1 MLKISKT
8 FSSHTPPLIAQR
20 SNKNFLV
27 IGNSISIHGTC
38 EYWWSV
44 CGMGASRKENDF
56 VHLIANTL
64 SKNHPT
70 KFDIINFFQWEA
82 MHYDRSE
89 ALSLLDKFNGKN
101 YDFII
106 IQLGENI
113 NNFDTLESDFKALI
127 KHVKNKICN
136 AKIIVT
142 GKFFTFKNEIID
154 KIKRKVC
161 TETGAYFVDLQ
172 DINTADYCVGLDYEV
187 FDENGNRHVVNHNG
201 VALHPNDKAMK
212 VYAERILK
220 LVNRQ

>member
-8 FSSHTPPLIAQR
+8 FSATTPTLTSR

-27 IGNSISIHGTC
+27 IGNSISIHGIC
-38 EYWWSV
+38 EYWWSI

-64 SKNHPT
+64 SQNYQT
-70 KFDIINFFQWEA
+70 NFDIINFIQWEA

-89 ALSLLDKFNGKN
+89 ALSLLNKFNGKN

-127 KHVKNKICN
+127 NYIKNKICD
-136 AKIIVT
+136 AKIILT
-142 GKFFTFKNEIID
+142 GNFFTFKNEIID
-154 KIKRKVC
+154 KIKIKVC
-161 TETGAYFVDLQ
+161 NEIDVHFVDLQ
-172 DINTADYCVGLDYEV
+172 DINTADYCVGIGYEV
-187 FDENGNRHVVNHNG
+187 FDENGNKHVVNHKG
-201 VALHPNDKAMK
+201 VAIHPNDKAMK
-212 VYAERILK
+212 VYAERILQ
-220 LVNRQ
+220 LVNK